1 MRARLLP
8 GVTVNKRGV
17 LLPRLLATPFSL
29 LPDAAHSRL
38 ISLALNRVLA
48 EPLRDGELGF
58 LQDRCVAIAVRDAGI
73 TFRLTIVGDHLVACS
88 RSGTADLTIEATVY
102 DFLVMAG
109 RQEDPDTLVFQRRL
123 VMQGDTEL
131 GLQVKNLL
139 DGLDVESLGLY
150 RKMEPFLKRA
160 LPAYRRIFG

>member
-1 MRARLLP
+1 MA
-8 GVTVNKRGV
+8 VNKKGV
-17 LLPRLLATPFSL
+17 LLPRLLATPFRL

-38 ISLALNRVLA
+38 ITLALNKALA
-48 EPLRDGELGF
+48 GPLCDGELDF
-58 LQDRCVAIAVRDAGI
+58 LQNRCVAIAVRDAGI
-73 TFRLTIVGDHLVACS
+73 TFRLTIVGERLTACS
-88 RSGTADLTIEATVY
+88 RSGSADLTIEGAVY
-102 DFLVMAG
+102 DFLLLIG

-150 RKMEPFLKRA
+150 RKIEPLLKRV
-160 LPAYRRIFG
+160 LPVYKRVFG